1 MKQMLNQ
8 AIMIAVQVHDGQFD
22 KSGEPYILHV
32 LKVMHYVK
40 SKDEEL
46 NCIAVLHDVIED
58 SNGKYTADRLLSMGF
73 SLRVVV
79 AVDKLSK
86 KENQTEDE
94 YLKGLLTNVDAIK
107 VKMADLRH
115 NMDIRRLKGLRE
127 KDFKRLEKYARMYAA
142 LENTLHAIDSAT
154 IVLGDRNG

>member
-1 MKQMLNQ
+1 MKQMLSQ

-58 SNGKYTADRLLSMGF
+58 SNGKYTAERLLSIGF
-73 SLRVVV
+73 SLRVAV

-86 KENQTEDE
+86 KENQTEE
-94 YLKGLLTNVDAIK
+94 AYLKGLLDNVDAIK

-127 KDFKRLEKYARMYAA
+127 KDFKRLEKYARMYTT
-142 LENTLHAIDSAT
+142 LENALRSIQQLSF
-154 IVLGDRNG
+154 